1 MKELILKSVYAGLG
15 LLNTG
20 KETVEHL
27 SQKIAEKANLSEQD
41 GERIARRIRIRSQ
54 KAVRS
59 LEKPLRTEVATVVD
73 ALHEATKAD
82 LHGMSAKRGAAK
94 KNAGKARKSND

>member
-15 LLNTG
+15 LLNSG

-27 SQKIAEKANLSEQD
+27 SQKIAEKANLTEQD
-41 GERIARRIRIRSQ
+41 GEKIARLIRVRSQ
-54 KAVRS
+54 KAVKS
-59 LEKPLRTEVATVVD
+59 LEKTLRTEVATVVD

-82 LHGMSAKRGAAK
+82 LDGMSSKRAAANK
-94 KNAGKARKSND
+94 SSGKSRKARG